1 MGVDYGPL
9 ETEIKYELICELDAV
24 ISHLYG
30 LNEKQLNHIFE
41 TFHKGWDYEEIRKSA
56 NYFIAIK
63 MKIIWSIRFYR

>member
-41 TFHKGWDYEEIRKSA
+41 TFHKGWDYEVRLEKVL
-56 NYFIAIK
+56 NYFYCHK
-63 MKIIWSIRFYR
+63 NEELNNGK